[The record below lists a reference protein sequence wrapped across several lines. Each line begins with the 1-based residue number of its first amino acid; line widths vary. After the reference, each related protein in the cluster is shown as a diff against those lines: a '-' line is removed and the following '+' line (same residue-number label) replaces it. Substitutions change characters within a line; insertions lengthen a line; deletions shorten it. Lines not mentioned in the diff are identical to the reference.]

1 MGCVSGRDQSRTVC
15 VCGDHVPSAL
25 CHCPAVLFCRALEP
39 AVRPAC
45 VSIKRE
51 HLLHVLKHVIKEFST
66 KGALE
71 VSLVPVLGL
80 LMGLLVGLEVAVKGP
95 LVMGVLVMTEQ
106 VRVSEQVIKV
116 EVKVLVEVLSTPATA
131 CAWLTRGGAM
141 SKLVILQSPLIV

>member
-1 MGCVSGRDQSRTVC
+1 MSV
-15 VCGDHVPSAL
+15 
-25 CHCPAVLFCRALEP
+25 
-39 AVRPAC
+39 
-45 VSIKRE
+45 KRE

-80 LMGLLVGLEVAVKGP
+80 LMGLEVAVEGP

-116 EVKVLVEVLSTPATA
+116 EVKVLVEVLSTPPTS

>member
-1 MGCVSGRDQSRTVC
+1 MSV
-15 VCGDHVPSAL
+15 
-25 CHCPAVLFCRALEP
+25 
-39 AVRPAC
+39 
-45 VSIKRE
+45 KRE

-80 LMGLLVGLEVAVKGP
+80 LMGLEVAVEGP
-95 LVMGVLVMTEQ
+95 LVMGMMGVLVMTEQ
-106 VRVSEQVIKV
+106 VRVSEQIIKV
-116 EVKVLVEVLSTPATA
+116 EVKVLVEVLSTPPTS